1 MSRKIMRGT
10 LSAKTSRLHRLCL
23 KTNIFRALASMA
35 AFAMLV
41 SPPAALYAEVVQDE
55 VLSAL
60 HPVVEP
66 DWLSLLENKARE
78 AQRLGLIEA
87 ERKKTQQLFKA
98 HAARPVEVLLPK
110 AEKIEKRRDV
120 IFGASRSRIMNDEQR
135 SLIAGFQRTYVFI
148 NADDEDEVKWLLD
161 CLGFEGQ
168 DIKKRADAM
177 DFAMKA
183 AEVRVVA
190 VAGDVI
196 RLSERL
202 KTRVWADQGGVLVKR
217 FGVTARPSIVQLKGR
232 RTSAGEAEVV
242 VEVQSVALDR
252 NEDASGA

>member
-1 MSRKIMRGT
+1 
-10 LSAKTSRLHRLCL
+10 
-23 KTNIFRALASMA
+23 
-35 AFAMLV
+35 
-41 SPPAALYAEVVQDE
+41 
-55 VLSAL
+55 
-60 HPVVEP
+60 
-66 DWLSLLENKARE
+66 
-78 AQRLGLIEA
+78 
-87 ERKKTQQLFKA
+87 
-98 HAARPVEVLLPK
+98 
-110 AEKIEKRRDV
+110 
-120 IFGASRSRIMNDEQR
+120 
-135 SLIAGFQRTYVFI
+135 
-148 NADDEDEVKWLLD
+148 
-161 CLGFEGQ
+161 
-168 DIKKRADAM
+168 M

-202 KTRVWADQGGVLVKR
+202 KMRVWADQGGVLVKR